1 MNYDT
6 FPSEQFLI
14 KFIEFIYIIRIIYI
28 SYNFCISYEKNMTN
42 NLKILFYLVVKLYLC
57 FCTTVNYSK
66 IPIITILDI
75 VSVDHT
81 LLILDLKKFY
91 FYNHFSH

>member
-6 FPSEQFLI
+6 FSSEQFLM

-42 NLKILFYLVVKLYLC
+42 NLKILFYLVVKLYL
-57 FCTTVNYSK
+57 FFFV
-66 IPIITILDI
+66 PQ
-75 VSVDHT
+75 
-81 LLILDLKKFY
+81 
-91 FYNHFSH
+91 

>member
-14 KFIEFIYIIRIIYI
+14 KFIAFIYIIRIIYI

-42 NLKILFYLVVKLYLC
+42 NLKIIFYLVVKLYLC
-57 FCTTVNYSK
+57 FRTTVNSSK
-66 IPIITILDI
+66 MPIITILDI
-75 VSVDHT
+75 LSVDHT
-81 LLILDLKKFY
+81 LPILELKRFY
-91 FYNHFSH
+91 LSNHFSH

>member
-14 KFIEFIYIIRIIYI
+14 KFIQFIYIIRIIYI
-28 SYNFCISYEKNMTN
+28 SCNFCISYEKNMTN
-42 NLKILFYLVVKLYLC
+42 NLKILFCLVVKLYLY
-57 FCTTVNYSK
+57 FCTTVNSSK

-75 VSVDHT
+75 LSVDHT
-81 LLILDLKKFY
+81 LPIFELKKFCLS
-91 FYNHFSH
+91 NHFSH